1 MDSSETFTFKF
12 TPAEEVWNGITHG
25 IGAALAIAGLTV
37 LVVLA
42 AVYGD
47 SWRVVSF
54 SIYGSTLVL
63 LYLASTLYHSI
74 QIPKVKR
81 VLQVLDHAAIYLL
94 IAGSYTPFLLVN
106 MRGRLG
112 WTLFGVVWGL
122 ALLGIALRTIFIG
135 RFEKLAV
142 AGYVLMGWLM
152 VVGFKE
158 LKLAIPPGG
167 VSLIIAGGVTYTV
180 GVIFFAWRKLPY
192 NHAIWHLFVMGGSIC
207 HFLATLFYVLPAGHP

>member
-1 MDSSETFTFKF
+1 MRSPEPFKFKF
-12 TPAEEVWNGITHG
+12 TLKEEVWNGITHG
-25 IGAALAIAGLTV
+25 IGAALAVAGLTL

-42 AVYGD
+42 AINGD
-47 SWRVVSF
+47 SWRIVSF

-81 VLQVLDHAAIYLL
+81 VLQVMDHAAIYLL

-106 MRGRLG
+106 MRGTLG

-122 ALLGIALRTIFIG
+122 ALLGIALRTIFVG

-142 AGYVLMGWLM
+142 AGYLLMGWLM

-158 LKLAIPPGG
+158 MQLSIPSGG
-167 VSLIIAGGVTYTV
+167 MALIIAGGITYTV

-192 NHAIWHLFVMGGSIC
+192 NHAIWHLFVMGGSMC
-207 HFLATLFYVLPAGHP
+207 HFFAMLFYVLPTSA

>member
-1 MDSSETFTFKF
+1 MRSPDTFKF
-12 TPAEEVWNGITHG
+12 TLKEEIWNGITHG
-25 IGAALAIAGLTV
+25 IGTALAIAGLTV
-37 LVVLA
+37 LVALA
-42 AVYGD
+42 AINGD

-81 VLQVLDHAAIYLL
+81 ILQVLDHAAIYLL
-94 IAGSYTPFLLVN
+94 IAGSYTPFLLVS

-122 ALLGIALRTIFIG
+122 ALLGIALRTIFVG

-142 AGYVLMGWLM
+142 VGYVLMGWL
-152 VVGFKE
+152 VVVAFKE
-158 LKLAIPPGG
+158 MQIAIPSGG
-167 VSLIIAGGVTYTV
+167 VALIIAGGITYTL
-180 GVIFFAWRKLPY
+180 GVIFYAWRKLPY
-192 NHAIWHLFVMGGSIC
+192 NHAIWHLFVLGGSVC
-207 HFLATLFYVLPAGHP
+207 HFLAMLFYVLPKST

>member
-1 MDSSETFTFKF
+1 MRPREPFKF
-12 TPAEEVWNGITHG
+12 IFTPQEEVWNGITHG
-25 IGAALAIAGLTV
+25 IGTGLAIAGLTV

-42 AVYGD
+42 AINGD

-81 VLQVLDHAAIYLL
+81 VLQVFDHAAIYLL

-106 MRGRLG
+106 MRGPLG

-122 ALLGIALRTIFIG
+122 AVLGIALRTIFVG

-142 AGYVLMGWLM
+142 VGYVLMGWLM

-158 LKLAIPPGG
+158 LQMAIPPGG
-167 VSLIIAGGVTYTV
+167 VTLIIAGGVTYTV

-192 NHAIWHLFVMGGSIC
+192 NHAIWHLFVLGGSIC
-207 HFLATLFYVLPAGHP
+207 HFFAMLFYVLPAGHS

>member
-1 MDSSETFTFKF
+1 MRSPEPFKFKF
-12 TPAEEVWNGITHG
+12 TPKEEVWNGITHG
-25 IGAALAIAGLTV
+25 IGTALSIAGLTL

-42 AVYGD
+42 AINGD
-47 SWRVVSF
+47 SWRIVSF

-81 VLQVLDHAAIYLL
+81 VLQVMDHAAIYLL

-106 MRGRLG
+106 MRGSLG

-122 ALLGIALRTIFIG
+122 ALLGIAFRTIFVG

-142 AGYVLMGWLM
+142 VGYVLMGWLM

-158 LKLAIPPGG
+158 MQLAVPPGG
-167 VSLIIAGGVTYTV
+167 IALIFAGGIFYTV

-192 NHAIWHLFVMGGSIC
+192 NHAIWHLFVMGGSMC
-207 HFLATLFYVLPAGHP
+207 HFFAMLYYVLPAST

>member
-1 MDSSETFTFKF
+1 MRSSDTFKF
-12 TPAEEVWNGITHG
+12 TLKEEVWNGITHG
-25 IGAALAIAGLTV
+25 IGTALAIAGLTV
-37 LVVLA
+37 LVALA
-42 AVYGD
+42 AINGD

-74 QIPKVKR
+74 QIPKAKR
-81 VLQVLDHAAIYLL
+81 VLRVLDHAAIYLL

-122 ALLGIALRTIFIG
+122 ALLGIALRTIFVG

-142 AGYVLMGWLM
+142 VGYVLMGWLI

-158 LKLAIPPGG
+158 MQLAIPSGG
-167 VSLIIAGGVTYTV
+167 MALIIAGGITYTV
-180 GVIFFAWRKLPY
+180 GVLFYAWRKLPY

-207 HFLATLFYVLPAGHP
+207 HFLAMLFYVLPATV